1 MTLGHVPMCRNLA
14 LHRLEGTP
22 TSVQPVK
29 PPTGPVPVVTVPP
42 DCGDLPLAANRA
54 ADRGSRNAGRQA
66 VTSPAQVVLDG
77 QVGQQP
83 TALGRDGAVRVW
95 RLAGGTPLVP
105 PLEPSESVSCVAV
118 HGNVIVTVVRADI
131 AVHQS
136 ALLRP
141 MR

>member
-1 MTLGHVPMCRNLA
+1 L
-14 LHRLEGTP
+14 
-22 TSVQPVK
+22 
-29 PPTGPVPVVTVPP
+29 
-42 DCGDLPLAANRA
+42 
-54 ADRGSRNAGRQA
+54 
-66 VTSPAQVVLDG
+66 
-77 QVGQQP
+77 
-83 TALGRDGAVRVW
+83 RVW